1 MNRPLLHSMHR
12 CMAVW
17 ALVLLAGLAHAAPPD
32 AAYAEAVQAL
42 PEASFREKA
51 ALVATLVTQGHP
63 NARPLLAAMLDNRLY
78 ANDRGVFIAD
88 AETTTDAEPVW
99 RDALTLN
106 PAAVSLGSRDRVR
119 TNNSLRAALK
129 VGLAQFD
136 LADPDAKVRIAAV
149 RELSGDL
156 DDNVLALLRAQQ
168 ATDDAAAVRRE
179 IDIALAVYQLKDDDP
194 ALRLAAIEV
203 LDGEQRNLVYNR
215 VKPLTDP
222 AHEPDAAVRAAASRV
237 VAGID
242 GWREIYGALET
253 LFFGLSLGS
262 VLVLAA
268 IGLAISFGVM
278 GVINMAHGEMVMLGA
293 YTTFVVQETIRI
305 HFPGLFEASLAIALP
320 LAFCVAGLVGILIE
334 RVVIRWLYGRPL
346 ETLLATWG
354 ISLILQQAIRVIFG
368 ASNRQVGNPDWMSG
382 AFQLGGLSI
391 TYSRL
396 SIVIFSLIVF
406 GLLVLLLQRTAF
418 GLQIRAVTQN
428 RKMASTMGI
437 RTPWTD
443 ALTFGLG
450 SGVAGIAGVALSQI
464 DNVSPNLGQGYIIDS
479 FLVVV
484 FGGVGNLWGTFVG
497 ALSLGVLNKFLEP
510 YAGAVLG
517 KIVVLVLIILFIQKR
532 PRGLFPQKG
541 RAAEG

>member
-1 MNRPLLHSMHR
+1 MHR

-51 ALVATLVTQGHP
+51 ALVAALVTQGHP

-78 ANDRGVFIAD
+78 ADDRGVFIAD
-88 AETTTDAEPVW
+88 ADTTADAEPVW

-106 PAAVSLGSRDRVR
+106 PADVSLGSRDRIR

-156 DDNVLALLRAQQ
+156 DDDVLALLRAQQ

-278 GVINMAHGEMVMLGA
+278 GVINMAHGELIMLGA
-293 YTTFVVQETIRI
+293 YTTYVMQLLLPNHI
-305 HFPGLFEASLAIALP
+305 GLALVLAVPA
-320 LAFCVAGLVGILIE
+320 AFLVSGLVGVAIE
-334 RVVIRWLYGRPL
+334 RGIIRFLYGRPL
-346 ETLLATWG
+346 ETLLATFG
-354 ISLILQQAIRVIFG
+354 LSLILQQVVRSIF
-368 ASNRQVGNPDWMSG
+368 SPLNRSVTSPDWM
-382 AFQLGGLSI
+382 QGLWQINDLFSV
-391 TYSRL
+391 TYNRL
-396 SIVIFSLIVF
+396 AIILFMLVVF
-406 GLLVLLLQRTAF
+406 ALLLLVMNRTSLGLKVRAVSQNRAMAKAMGVRTA
-418 GLQIRAVTQN
+418 RV
-428 RKMASTMGI
+428 
-437 RTPWTD
+437 D

-450 SGVAGIAGVALSQI
+450 SGIAGIAGVALSQLT
-464 DNVSPNLGQGYIIDS
+464 NVGPNLGQAYIVDS
-479 FLVVV
+479 FMVVV
-484 FGGVGNLWGTFVG
+484 FGGVGNLWGTLISG
-497 ALSLGVLNKFLEP
+497 LSLGVLNKVLEP
-510 YAGAVLG
+510 AAGAVMA
-517 KIVVLVLIILFIQKR
+517 KILVLIGLILFIQRR
-532 PRGLFPQKG
+532 PKGLFPQKG
-541 RAAEG
+541 RAAEGH

>member
-17 ALVLLAGLAHAAPPD
+17 ALVLLAGFAHAAPPD

-51 ALVATLVTQGHP
+51 ALVAALVTQGHP

-78 ANDRGVFIAD
+78 ADDRGVFIAD
-88 AETTTDAEPVW
+88 ADTTADAEPVW

-106 PAAVSLGSRDRVR
+106 PADVSLGSRDRIR

-156 DDNVLALLRAQQ
+156 DDDVLALLRAQQ

-278 GVINMAHGEMVMLGA
+278 GVINMAHGELIMLGA
-293 YTTFVVQETIRI
+293 YTTYVMQLLLPNHI
-305 HFPGLFEASLAIALP
+305 GLALVLAVPA
-320 LAFCVAGLVGILIE
+320 AFLVSGLVGVAIE
-334 RVVIRWLYGRPL
+334 RGIIRFLYGRPL
-346 ETLLATWG
+346 ETLLATFG
-354 ISLILQQAIRVIFG
+354 LSLILQQVVRSIF
-368 ASNRQVGNPDWMSG
+368 SPLNRSVTSPDWM
-382 AFQLGGLSI
+382 QGLWQINDLFSV
-391 TYSRL
+391 TYNRL
-396 SIVIFSLIVF
+396 AIILFMLVVF
-406 GLLVLLLQRTAF
+406 ALLLLVMNRTSLGLKVRAVSQNRAMAKAMGVRTA
-418 GLQIRAVTQN
+418 RV
-428 RKMASTMGI
+428 
-437 RTPWTD
+437 D

-450 SGVAGIAGVALSQI
+450 SGIAGIAGVALSQLT
-464 DNVSPNLGQGYIIDS
+464 NVGPNLGQAYIVDS
-479 FLVVV
+479 FMVVV
-484 FGGVGNLWGTFVG
+484 FGGVGNLWGTLISG
-497 ALSLGVLNKFLEP
+497 LSLGVLNKLLEP
-510 YAGAVLG
+510 AAGAVMA
-517 KIVVLVLIILFIQKR
+517 KILVLIGLILFIQRR
-532 PRGLFPQKG
+532 PKGLFPQKG
-541 RAAEG
+541 RAAEGH